1 MLIIVGIKASDM
13 NIDIAG
19 TTIKVTKVIAADP
32 KGISEV
38 YVVIIGAAFD
48 VWNKLCRQPDL
59 INFISLS

>member
-38 YVVIIGAAFD
+38 YVVIIGAACD
-48 VWNKLCRQPDL
+48 V
-59 INFISLS
+59 